1 MQVNRCWWADETLA
15 HVGYTQ
21 VVFFKSIVSVLNRN
35 KLVNLLKVMRVYR
48 YTELSYKITS
58 LISRTCYLS
67 SSGLT
72 NTQTDA
78 GVISNDSYRNITT
91 NIPFK
96 NFNNLFRLLL
106 ISLSLN
112 IFYFSICTYTIT

>member
-21 VVFFKSIVSVLNRN
+21 VVFFKSIVSVLNRK
-35 KLVNLLKVMRVYR
+35 KLANLLKVMRVYR

-78 GVISNDSYRNITT
+78 GVISNDSYPNITT